1 MTMDKKTVE
10 LFKDIARRN
19 LCPIPKLTVSEWA
32 DQYRFLSSEG
42 SSEPGRWRT
51 DRAPY
56 QREIMDAFTQYGIW
70 KVVVKSCSQIGK
82 SDIMN
87 NVIGRFAM
95 LAPAPI
101 MMVQPTI
108 DMAQDYSKSRIAP
121 MIRDSK
127 ALGDIFRDV
136 KSRDSGNTILS
147 KLFPGGR
154 LIMGGANSPAGLA
167 SRPIKILLC
176 DEVDRFPLSA
186 GSEGDPID
194 LASKR
199 MTTFWDRVM
208 GLFSTPT
215 NMGESRIDDEYM
227 EGTQEEW
234 QHCCPNCGEYHLI
247 THRNLTADYESYE
260 DKKGQKHVKVNSV
273 SWRCPDCGY
282 DFGEIE
288 MHHAEQ
294 KYVAQ
299 NGSAWANGVR
309 SFFVNC
315 WSSPWLKWADV
326 MQEYLEA
333 KGDPEREK
341 VVYNTR
347 FGESY
352 ERKGNFEGPE
362 MFLERREDYGAEL
375 TNDVLLLTAAV
386 DVQDNRLEYEICGWG
401 VGEECY
407 GIKKDIILGVPDTQA
422 VWDMLDEQLDRP
434 YVRPDGVRLVV
445 ARTFIDSGGHYS
457 NAVYNYCLR
466 RLRRQRFAIKGASTP
481 GVPLIHKY
489 SKVTVA
495 NRYTIPLVMLGVDS
509 AKQYVMDRLSIEDKG
524 PKYFHFPLDTDD
536 FKHGYDEIYFK
547 GLISEQRVPHK
558 KNGRIIW
565 QWEVIAKDKRNEP
578 LDLRG
583 YNLACLKSLNPDFE
597 RLKEVILAKNT
608 ENNGV
613 VDLKT
618 ANKAKK
624 PAENSP
630 KKPVYGCIK
639 RGGFGGL

>member
-1 MTMDKKTVE
+1 MDKKTIE
-10 LFKDIARRN
+10 LFQEIARRN

-32 DQYRFLSSEG
+32 DRFRFLSSEG

-56 QREIMDAFTQYGIW
+56 QRDIMDAFTQYGVW

-127 ALGDIFRDV
+127 ALGEIFRDV
-136 KSRDSGNTILS
+136 KSRDSSNTILS

-199 MTTFWDRVM
+199 MTTFWDHVM

-215 NMGESRIDDEYM
+215 NMGESRIDDEY
-227 EGTQEEW
+227 ETGTQEEW
-234 QHCCPNCGEYHLI
+234 QHRCPNCGEYHLI

-260 DKKGQKHVKVNSV
+260 DKKGQKHIKVNSV
-273 SWRCPDCGY
+273 KWRCPDCGY
-282 DFGEIE
+282 SFNEID
-288 MHHAEQ
+288 MHHAQQ

-299 NGSAWANGVR
+299 NPSALTNGIR

-326 MQEYLEA
+326 MQEWLEA

-362 MFLERREDYGAEL
+362 AFLERREDYGADL

-386 DVQDNRLEYEICGWG
+386 DTQDNRLEYEICGWG
-401 VGEECY
+401 KGEECWGVKK
-407 GIKKDIILGVPDTQA
+407 GIVWGVPDTKA
-422 VWDMLDEQLDRP
+422 VWDMLDEQLDRE
-434 YVRPDGVRLVV
+434 YRRPDGIRLVV
-445 ARTFIDSGGHYS
+445 TRTFIDSGGHYS
-457 NAVYNYCLR
+457 GSVYNYCLR
-466 RLRRQRFAIKGASTP
+466 NIRRQRFAIKGANTP
-481 GVPLIHKY
+481 GVPLLHKQ
-489 SKVTVA
+489 SKVTVT
-495 NRYTIPLVMLGVDS
+495 RKRTIPLVFLGVDS
-509 AKQYVMDRLSIEDKG
+509 AKQYVMDRLSIEEKG
-524 PKYFHFPLDTDD
+524 PKYFHFPLDTADRQC
-536 FKHGYDEIYFK
+536 GYDDIYFR

-558 KNGRIIW
+558 KNGRIVW
-565 QWEVIAKDKRNEP
+565 QWEVIAKDRRNEP

-583 YNLACLKSLNPDFE
+583 YNLACLKSLNPDFAHIE
-597 RLKEVILAKNT
+597 AVISAKLA
-608 ENNGV
+608 ENNVTSGKIPLRQQP
-613 VDLKT
+613 DSGSRK
-618 ANKAKK
+618 N
-624 PAENSP
+624 
-630 KKPVYGCIK
+630 VYGCIK
-639 RGGFGGL
+639 RGGFGGLE